1 MIHLTV
7 NNRPVS
13 VPDGTTILDAAKK
26 LGINIPTLCYLN
38 LHDINYVNET
48 ASCRVC
54 MVEVE
59 GFKKLFPACA
69 TPVTQNMRVHTDT
82 AKTGAMLV
90 YDANYDFGRHSNC
103 VVRWRVRFC
112 WWHADQ

>member
-54 MVEVE
+54 MVEMK
-59 GFKKLFPACA
+59 GPAE
-69 TPVTQNMRVHTDT
+69 QVHQIAPTSDP
-82 AKTGAMLV
+82 
-90 YDANYDFGRHSNC
+90 Y
-103 VVRWRVRFC
+103 
-112 WWHADQ
+112 

>member
-1 MIHLTV
+1 MRNLLKWLSCRCHYQALGGGGMIHLIV

-59 GFKKLFPACA
+59 
-69 TPVTQNMRVHTDT
+69 
-82 AKTGAMLV
+82 
-90 YDANYDFGRHSNC
+90 DF
-103 VVRWRVRFC
+103 
-112 WWHADQ
+112 